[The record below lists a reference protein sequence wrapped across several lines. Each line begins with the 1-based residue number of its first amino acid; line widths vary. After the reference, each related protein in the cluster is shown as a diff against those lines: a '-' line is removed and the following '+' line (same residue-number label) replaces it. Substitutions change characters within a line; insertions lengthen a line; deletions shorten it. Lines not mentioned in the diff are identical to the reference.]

1 MSLEILNLRFKSD
14 YKMSFY
20 TLGFDV
26 DIIRMKYV
34 LRAATMLEF
43 MLPLP

>member
-1 MSLEILNLRFKSD
+1 MKLTGEEVFMRFLS
-14 YKMSFY
+14 YY